1 MEKSFHLQCG
11 AASVVQDE
19 KHPNKLTLK
28 GVLVRLDEPSTRAP
42 HGSEG
47 HRIYVPKDVAQ
58 RRLNTLKG
66 MGLNYSTDFKTHAQR
81 RKVGVIDK
89 AFIRGKDLCVE
100 ATVWKH
106 DFPEAEKDLKQP
118 GLGMSMELG
127 DVSVEDPKAD
137 VWRLSDFCFLGA
149 TVLWKRNAAYYQTE
163 AIAAAAAKTEGR
175 YHMKTAKKK
184 VVAGTPKPEIDVTN
198 IASLAAEAA
207 VGAIQPTLIQ
217 LARGQAKLSAR
228 LDEMDLDMLSHKQV
242 AAGKGEEEDDE
253 EACKMENAKE
263 EEDDEEEAA
272 AVAAAKKKNCDDD
285 DDSDDGGDDDDEESD
300 DDDDEM
306 DSGADDESKLE
317 KLGPKTDDDEESDD
331 LPGQLNK
338 GATNKGD
345 KTTSENKVGK
355 TVNEA
360 VLGAKY
366 VHARKQLKRMRAEMA
381 AMSSELAKYRK
392 TVKAN
397 RRQLAAA
404 AEGTERRSMCADT
417 DPMVIGMLQKSGL
430 NAREMQ
436 ASGQKLTISEADAVI
451 KALFDGSVDP
461 RESMALKNKLLEA
474 ELMEQG
480 YAN

>member
-1 MEKSFHLQCG
+1 
-11 AASVVQDE
+11 
-19 KHPNKLTLK
+19 
-28 GVLVRLDEPSTRAP
+28 
-42 HGSEG
+42 
-47 HRIYVPKDVAQ
+47 
-58 RRLNTLKG
+58 
-66 MGLNYSTDFKTHAQR
+66 
-81 RKVGVIDK
+81 
-89 AFIRGKDLCVE
+89 
-100 ATVWKH
+100 
-106 DFPEAEKDLKQP
+106 
-118 GLGMSMELG
+118 
-127 DVSVEDPKAD
+127 
-137 VWRLSDFCFLGA
+137 
-149 TVLWKRNAAYYQTE
+149 
-163 AIAAAAAKTEGR
+163 
-175 YHMKTAKKK
+175 MKTAKKK